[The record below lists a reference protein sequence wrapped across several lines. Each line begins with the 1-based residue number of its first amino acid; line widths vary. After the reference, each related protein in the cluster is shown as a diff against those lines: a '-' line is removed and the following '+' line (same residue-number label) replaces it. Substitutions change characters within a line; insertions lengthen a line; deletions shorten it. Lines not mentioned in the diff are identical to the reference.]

1 MMYNNNSF
9 FVKETGMRCEF
20 ISIFPS
26 IFKAYFSESILKR
39 ALQRGIIEA
48 KIHNLRDYSTDKH
61 RTVDDYPYGGGS
73 GMVMKAEPFFNAV
86 RSITADGI
94 DTCTIMVT
102 PQGRPFHQA
111 MAVAL
116 SKEARRLLF
125 ICGRYEAIDERVRAG
140 LVDLEISLGDY
151 VLSGGELPAL
161 VIIDTIVRLLPG
173 ALGDEHSIV
182 EESFSWGILD
192 YPHYTRPQDYEGLK
206 VPAVLLSGNHKE
218 ITRWRRKE
226 ALKRT
231 FRRRPELLRQTPLAE
246 EDYRLLSEIKEEEE
260 NESGQGG

>member
-1 MMYNNNSF
+1 
-9 FVKETGMRCEF
+9 MRCEF
-20 ISIFPS
+20 ISIFPN

-39 ALQRGIIEA
+39 AIQRGIIEV
-48 KIHNLRDYSTDKH
+48 KIHDLRDYSHDKH
-61 RTVDDYPYGGGS
+61 RTVDDYPFGGGC
-73 GMVMKAEPFFNAV
+73 GMVMKPEPFFNAV
-86 RSITADGI
+86 KSVKEDGV
-94 DTCTIMVT
+94 DTCTIMMT
-102 PQGRPFHQA
+102 PQGRPFHQD

-116 SKEARRLLF
+116 SREERRLLF
-125 ICGRYEAIDERVRAG
+125 ICGRYEAIDERVRAR

-161 VIIDTIVRLLPG
+161 VIIDTLVRLLPG
-173 ALGDEHSIV
+173 ALGDEHSID

-192 YPHYTRPQDYEGLK
+192 YPHFTRPQGYEGLN

-218 ITRWRRKE
+218 IAQWRRKE

-231 FRRRPELLRQTPLAE
+231 FRRRPELLRQAPLTE

-260 NESGQGG
+260 NESRQGS